1 MLQGFFV
8 QKIEDNRKLSSIQTD
23 LKCPVGIPRRRKY
36 ILCLFAA
43 KVKSFYGHP
52 LFRKMGVVRTHVMDE
67 YKRKEAAKFTL
78 FPDFRGQ

>member
-8 QKIEDNRKLSSIQTD
+8 QKIEDNRKLSSIRTD

-36 ILCLFAA
+36 ILYLFEA
-43 KVKSFYGHP
+43 KVKSFSRYP

-78 FPDFRGQ
+78 FPDFRG

>member
-8 QKIEDNRKLSSIQTD
+8 QKIEDNRKLSSIRTD

-36 ILCLFAA
+36 ILYLFEA
-43 KVKSFYGHP
+43 KVKSFSRYP
-52 LFRKMGVVRTHVMDE
+52 LFRKMGVVYTHVMDE

-78 FPDFRGQ
+78 FPDLRA